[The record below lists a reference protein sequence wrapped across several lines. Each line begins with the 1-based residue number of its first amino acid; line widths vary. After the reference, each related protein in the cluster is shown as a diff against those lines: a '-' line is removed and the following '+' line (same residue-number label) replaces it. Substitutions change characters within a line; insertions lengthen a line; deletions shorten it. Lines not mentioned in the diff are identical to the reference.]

1 MKIFSKKSITIY
13 TIIILIL
20 SMLIFEI
27 GYCNSQII
35 TTSGAE
41 YNFSLCRIV
50 IYIIFLAIYFI
61 FHKKFVETAL
71 QTTENKIKRIF
82 IYLVTALGII
92 ATCVLLIYSTYIE
105 TKLLRAGAIAEILCL
120 LSTLFIIYVSNDFSK
135 NIIITACTFGIIF
148 TFTTNFNHAVDEKK
162 HFMSALN
169 VSFLNF
175 DYLENPITDKK
186 IEELPQLSK
195 FTTIDEFLKND
206 YEPEVTNEVDKED
219 TPSTP
224 ANYNVITYIFPALG
238 IAIARILNGSIID
251 MYILGRIMNL
261 VLYTVLVY
269 IAFKILPF
277 KKNIFYVIAFMP
289 YMLLLA
295 SSYSVDGLCLGTIY
309 IFTAYCFKL
318 FKECETITLKQFLI
332 FLALFLIMLIG
343 KGTGY
348 MLLAILVFLL
358 PLSKTIKKNK
368 KYLPQIITAVI
379 IFVIIATAFIIYLK
393 NTKINSDG
401 DSRGQGTI
409 NAVEQLNMVLTHPIY
424 DVKIALEHIKRTLLN
439 FNWLA
444 ELYQRCLKIKLLIN
458 CNLFLE

>member
-41 YNFSLCRIV
+41 YNFSLCRII
-50 IYIIFLAIYFI
+50 IYIVFIALYCI

-71 QTTENKIKRIF
+71 QTTENKVKRIF

-162 HFMSALN
+162 HFMSTLN

-186 IEELPQLSK
+186 LKNYHNYQNLPQL
-195 FTTIDEFLKND
+195 
-206 YEPEVTNEVDKED
+206 
-219 TPSTP
+219 
-224 ANYNVITYIFPALG
+224 
-238 IAIARILNGSIID
+238 
-251 MYILGRIMNL
+251 MN
-261 VLYTVLVY
+261 
-269 IAFKILPF
+269 F
-277 KKNIFYVIAFMP
+277 
-289 YMLLLA
+289 
-295 SSYSVDGLCLGTIY
+295 
-309 IFTAYCFKL
+309 
-318 FKECETITLKQFLI
+318 
-332 FLALFLIMLIG
+332 
-343 KGTGY
+343 
-348 MLLAILVFLL
+348 
-358 PLSKTIKKNK
+358 
-368 KYLPQIITAVI
+368 
-379 IFVIIATAFIIYLK
+379 
-393 NTKINSDG
+393 
-401 DSRGQGTI
+401 
-409 NAVEQLNMVLTHPIY
+409 
-424 DVKIALEHIKRTLLN
+424 
-439 FNWLA
+439 
-444 ELYQRCLKIKLLIN
+444 
-458 CNLFLE
+458 